1 MTAKRYLNAILT
13 LIALEL
19 GWIAL
24 NHSAVPVAA
33 QPAAT
38 PVVITGINLRS
49 DDAPLPV
56 ALRGPIEIR
65 ATAPVPIVATR
76 PIEVFIPVTTSSR
89 PGLPDPPR
97 DR

>member
-24 NHSAVPVAA
+24 DHSAVPVAA

-38 PVVITGINLRS
+38 PVVITGINLRT

-56 ALRGPIEIR
+56 ALRAPVEIR
-65 ATAPVPIVATR
+65 AVAPVPITSAR
-76 PIEVFIPVTTSSR
+76 PLEVFIPVTTSSR
-89 PGLPDPPR
+89 PGLPERPPR
-97 DR
+97 

>member
-24 NHSAVPVAA
+24 NQSAVPVAA
-33 QPAAT
+33 QQTAT

-56 ALRGPIEIR
+56 AVRGPIEIR

-89 PGLPDPPR
+89 PGLPEPR
-97 DR
+97 

>member
-1 MTAKRYLNAILT
+1 MTAKRYLNVVLT

-24 NHSAVPVAA
+24 NQSAVPVAA

-65 ATAPVPIVATR
+65 ATTPVPIVATR

-89 PGLPDPPR
+89 PGLPDPR
-97 DR
+97 

>member
-1 MTAKRYLNAILT
+1 MTAKRYLNVVLT

-24 NHSAVPVAA
+24 NQSAVPVAA
-33 QPAAT
+33 QQTAT

-56 ALRGPIEIR
+56 AVRGPIDIR

-76 PIEVFIPVTTSSR
+76 PLEVFIPVTTSSR
-89 PGLPDPPR
+89 PGLPDPR
-97 DR
+97 